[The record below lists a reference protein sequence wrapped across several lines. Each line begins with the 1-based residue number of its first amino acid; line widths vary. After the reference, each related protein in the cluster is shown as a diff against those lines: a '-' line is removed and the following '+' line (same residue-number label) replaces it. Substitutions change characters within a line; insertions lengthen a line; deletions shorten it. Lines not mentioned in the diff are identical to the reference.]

1 MMVTKEEF
9 QGNWNSFLGGVQKK
23 YSEITGDDLASVK
36 GNIQQMAGVI
46 QRKTGQAREEI
57 EKHLQSLTADASG
70 ALGHASEVA
79 SNLAS
84 KANEGL
90 REGYN
95 YVAEKSQD
103 GYDSAR
109 ATVREKPV
117 ETLAIAFGI
126 GVVAGLIAGCSVFGR
141 KN

>member
-1 MMVTKEEF
+1 MVTKEEI

-36 GNIQQMAGVI
+36 GNIQQMAGII

-57 EKHLQSLTADASG
+57 EKYLQSLTADASG
-70 ALGHASEVA
+70 ALNHVSEMASSVA
-79 SNLAS
+79 N

-95 YVAEKSQD
+95 YVADKSQE
-103 GYDSAR
+103 GYESAR
-109 ATVREKPV
+109 ETVREKPV

-126 GVVAGLIAGCSVFGR
+126 GVVAGLVAGASIFSR

>member
-1 MMVTKEEF
+1 MVTKEDI

-57 EKHLQSLTADASG
+57 EKYLQSLSSDASG
-70 ALGHASEVA
+70 TINHVSEMA
-79 SNLAS
+79 SNLAG

-90 REGYN
+90 RESYN
-95 YVAEKSQD
+95 YVADKSQE
-103 GYDSAR
+103 GYDVAKE
-109 ATVREKPV
+109 TVRDKPV

-126 GVVAGLIAGCSVFGR
+126 GVVAGLVAGASVFGR
-141 KN
+141 RN